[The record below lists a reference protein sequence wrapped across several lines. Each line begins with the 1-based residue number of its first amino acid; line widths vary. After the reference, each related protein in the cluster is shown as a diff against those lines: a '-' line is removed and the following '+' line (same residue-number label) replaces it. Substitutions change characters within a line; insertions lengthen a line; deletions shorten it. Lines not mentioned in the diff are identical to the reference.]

1 MSSRPYREREEGW
14 LMRHARLAATVIAV
28 NSAVLV
34 AVKSW
39 PF

>member
-1 MSSRPYREREEGW
+1 MSYRPYRVRKEGW
-14 LMRHARLAATVIAV
+14 LMRHVRLAAIVLAV
-28 NSAVLV
+28 CSAVLV

>member
-1 MSSRPYREREEGW
+1 
-14 LMRHARLAATVIAV
+14 MRHARLAAIVIAV